1 MRVSHRAASEELARR
16 DQVIAWLHRR
26 HGPMRVPAPP
36 RADQRFESLA
46 HAIASQQLNGRAAA
60 SIWARVR
67 ARVDGP
73 FTAPAVLAVPLTVW
87 REAGLSGAKVASLV
101 DLAEHVDDGRLS
113 LERIG
118 YADDEA
124 VIARLTEIRGIGPWT
139 AQMFLMFSL
148 RRLDVWPTGDYG
160 VRNGYG
166 RAFNRGTMPSAREL
180 ERLGDRF
187 RPYRSVAAWYCW
199 AAADDPEFGRYD

>member
-1 MRVSHRAASEELARR
+1 
-16 DQVIAWLHRR
+16 
-26 HGPMRVPAPP
+26 MRVPNPP
-36 RADQRFESLA
+36 RADRRFESLA
-46 HAIASQQLNGRAAA
+46 NAIASQQLNGRAAA

-73 FTAPAVLAVPLTVW
+73 FTAPAVLAVPVTVW
-87 REAGLSGAKVASLV
+87 REAGLSAAKVTSLI

-118 YADDEA
+118 YADDES
-124 VIARLTEIRGIGPWT
+124 VIARLTQVRGIGPWT

-166 RAFNRGTMPSAREL
+166 RAFNRGSMPSAREL
-180 ERLGDRF
+180 EGLGDRF

-199 AAADDPEFGRYD
+199 AAADDPDLGRYD